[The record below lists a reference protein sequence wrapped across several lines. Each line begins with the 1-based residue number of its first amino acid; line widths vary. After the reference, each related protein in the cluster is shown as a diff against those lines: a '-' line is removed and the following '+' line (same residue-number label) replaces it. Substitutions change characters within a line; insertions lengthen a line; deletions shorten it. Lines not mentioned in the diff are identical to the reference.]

1 MNHVIV
7 IWFLNLT
14 FRKQAPR
21 IRSFEINYY
30 FHLRFQHNLRFFL
43 LLLHTNLCSTVFQQ
57 YSRTFFP
64 FFLFLLMSATR
75 RKRELGLG
83 GAAKSRAS
91 STCLKKNGIH
101 RIKFFLV
108 LFL

>member
-30 FHLRFQHNLRFFL
+30 FHLRFQHNLRFLL
-43 LLLHTNLCSTVFQQ
+43 LLLHTNLSSTVFQQ

-64 FFLFLLMSATR
+64 FFFVSVNVCDSEKTGTGARGRRQITRVFHLLEEEWDS
-75 RKRELGLG
+75 
-83 GAAKSRAS
+83 
-91 STCLKKNGIH
+91 
-101 RIKFFLV
+101 
-108 LFL
+108 